1 MKIMT
6 FNFTVAIILVV
17 KIIELICG
25 VFGGVI
31 YSLLYYNLD
40 KFEENSFLKK
50 VYHWISYHALLYVL
64 AFTIIGNV
72 ISAFVVLPLIF

>member
-1 MKIMT
+1 MKNMT
-6 FNFTVAIILVV
+6 FNFAVAIILVV
-17 KIIELICG
+17 KIIEFMCG

-31 YSLLYYNLD
+31 YVLLNYNLY

-50 VYHWISYHALLYVL
+50 VYHWISDHPTLCGLGL
-64 AFTIIGNV
+64 SIIGDV

>member
-1 MKIMT
+1 MKNMT
-6 FNFTVAIILVV
+6 FNFAVAIILVV
-17 KIIELICG
+17 KIIEFMCG

-31 YSLLYYNLD
+31 YVLLNYNLY

-50 VYHWISYHALLYVL
+50 VYHGISDHPTLYGL
-64 AFTIIGNV
+64 GLSIIGDV